1 MRKRSGEN
9 RRGWLGRWFGS
20 SEVTLEA
27 IRELYCEKVLELH
40 RKGNPLYPAL
50 FDSVRD
56 EIDVRSRAILQQ
68 LEKEAQEPR
77 EALPEEPLARV

>member
-1 MRKRSGEN
+1 MLK
-9 RRGWLGRWFGS
+9 
-20 SEVTLEA
+20 
-27 IRELYCEKVLELH
+27 LH

-77 EALPEEPLARV
+77 EAVPEAAKKHDTTVLPAFAEDTGKRRIPIVARA